1 MTAVVS
7 TTLLRTFVS
16 PVTTGLAHE
25 ESTANLANAR
35 EAEGDD
41 QPGQTLVSIVPQHGQ
56 VLMRD
61 RCRTRR
67 RLSS

>member
-41 QPGQTLVSIVPQHGQ
+41 QPGQT
-56 VLMRD
+56 
-61 RCRTRR
+61 
-67 RLSS
+67 